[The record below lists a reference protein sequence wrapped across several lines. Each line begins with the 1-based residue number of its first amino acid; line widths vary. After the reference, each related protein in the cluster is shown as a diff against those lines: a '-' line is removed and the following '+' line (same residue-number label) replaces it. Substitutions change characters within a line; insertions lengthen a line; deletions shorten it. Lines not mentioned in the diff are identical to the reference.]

1 MRVEQWGCTDQ
12 QHLKTGHQFKGGLN
26 EYMNILYLKMLLF
39 PMIFCPWQVEYALE
53 GLVLTEKM

>member
-1 MRVEQWGCTDQ
+1 M
-12 QHLKTGHQFKGGLN
+12 N

-39 PMIFCPWQVEYALE
+39 PMSFFLWRVEYALE